1 MRVVFGD
8 QLPGETPLDTSHL
21 LVQGVD
27 SRAKLN
33 VAEGRNILK
42 VLLKYF
48 GRTPIA
54 EVARLDYSGL
64 LDLHR
69 EMFGEVRGWAGRPR
83 TEELNIGVSW
93 TQIQERLYNLLE
105 DLRAWDESKMDPIE
119 LATRLHHGTV
129 LIHPFP
135 NGNGRWG
142 RMVTNIWLALRGMPI
157 IDWPERLLGTDS
169 PARNDYIAALN
180 AADQGDFEP
189 LIAMHRNY
197 LSRS

>member
-1 MRVVFGD
+1 MRVVFD

-21 LVQGVD
+21 LVQGIG
-27 SRAKLN
+27 SRADLN

-48 GRTPIA
+48 GKTPIA
-54 EVARLDYSGL
+54 EVARFDYSGL
-64 LDLHR
+64 IDLHR
-69 EMFGEVRGWAGRPR
+69 EMFGEVWGWAGRLR
-83 TEELNIGVSW
+83 TEDLNIGVPW

-105 DLRAWDESKMDPIE
+105 DLRTWDESKMDPIE
-119 LATRLHHGTV
+119 QATRLHHGTV
-129 LIHPFP
+129 FIHPFP

-169 PARNDYIAALN
+169 PARNDYIAALK
-180 AADQGDFEP
+180 AADQGDFDP
-189 LIAMHRNY
+189 LVAKIGRAHV
-197 LSRS
+197 